1 MSVELARRGMVRR
14 FEGPVRLRL
23 GLQAAALLAALL
35 LASASP
41 SHAQQNLLIRKTDN
55 TVLSIPLSDIV
66 SITFSAAPAVAAG
79 NTVSDVD
86 GNVYGTVRI
95 GTQVWMAE
103 NLRTARYR
111 NGQPIDHPGADNQ
124 AWASIRSGA
133 YAWYN
138 NDEYVFK
145 RPYGAL
151 YNGFAVSNPNGLCPA
166 SWHVPSQSEW
176 EILREF
182 AGGGRVAGGKLKSGR
197 TAPDPHPR
205 WDSPNASAS
214 NETGFSAVPSGQRH
228 PGGYYQGLGR
238 GAGFWTSTLS
248 GAAFNSPAHIYTRS
262 WEINSN
268 SGEIVPGG
276 GAGAGGAAG
285 NTGLSVRCV
294 KD

>member
-1 MSVELARRGMVRR
+1 MSVELARRGMVRWL
-14 FEGPVRLRL
+14 GGSLRLRL
-23 GLQAAALLAALL
+23 SLQTAALLAALL

-66 SITFSAAPAVAAG
+66 SITFSAVPAVAAG

-95 GTQVWMAE
+95 GGQVWMAE
-103 NLRTARYR
+103 NLRTTRYR
-111 NGQPIDHPGADNQ
+111 NGQPIDHPGVNRQ
-124 AWASIRSGA
+124 AWATTRSGA

-138 NDEYVFK
+138 DDERVFK
-145 RPYGAL
+145 QPYGAV

-166 SWHVPSQSEW
+166 GWHVPSQSEW
-176 EILREF
+176 EMLREF
-182 AGGGRVAGGKLKSGR
+182 AGQAAGGKLKSGR

-205 WDSPNASAS
+205 WDSPNVSAS
-214 NETGFSAVPSGQRH
+214 NETGFSAVPSGQR
-228 PGGYYQGLGR
+228 GYTGLYQGLGVF
-238 GAGFWTSTLS
+238 AGFWTSTLS
-248 GAAFNSPAHIYTRS
+248 GAAYNNAVHIYTRS
-262 WEINSN
+262 WEINGN
-268 SGEIVPGG
+268 SGQLFPGG
-276 GAGAGGAAG
+276 GAGAGGSPG